1 MAAATNRRR
10 GAWWRVQRDS
20 HMARQRVS
28 GTGHGKGGEKTAGR
42 GKGKGKRDPQ
52 RCSLL
57 SQLFAG
63 TRLLFLFSLKP
74 FERLFPPKLER
85 AGSGKAEG
93 GGILKFVIL
102 GEGSYSIFRVGPQH
116 K

>member
-28 GTGHGKGGEKTAGR
+28 GTGHGKGGEKTAGG

-52 RCSLL
+52 RCALL

-74 FERLFPPKLER
+74 FERLFLPKLER

-93 GGILKFVIL
+93 GG
-102 GEGSYSIFRVGPQH
+102 ES
-116 K
+116 